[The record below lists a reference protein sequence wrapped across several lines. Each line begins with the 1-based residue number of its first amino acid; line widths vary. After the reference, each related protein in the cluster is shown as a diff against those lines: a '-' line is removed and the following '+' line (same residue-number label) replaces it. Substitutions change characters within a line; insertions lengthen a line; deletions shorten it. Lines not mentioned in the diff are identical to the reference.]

1 VNQFDTV
8 YFSKYVSEGDELLFV
23 CHRHPI
29 LIVDTLLLWCFF
41 GVLLPVFFYLHNTFW
56 IADGLSSGYFELYL
70 LGIYLALVY
79 QVFDWY
85 NDAWII
91 TNRGIIDVQWRYFTG
106 DVQHLGYESIHGI
119 EVKSDSIFDSLLGKG
134 DIWLHLVSEREEF
147 VLTDAINPQWIVEY
161 IQAVIDEMKHEH
173 ETPVDDRAPFE
184 LLLDTLTEMVREHL
198 QKWGSRIDGNDHNS
212 AEEARILERAL
223 RRRSTI
229 DLRDPEPAFEA
240 QDTSYTHAP
249 TQHWQQIKGGH

>member
-1 VNQFDTV
+1 M
-8 YFSKYVSEGDELLFV
+8 
-23 CHRHPI
+23 
-29 LIVDTLLLWCFF
+29 DTLLLWCFF
-41 GVLLPVFFYLHNTFW
+41 GVLLPAFFYLHNTFW
-56 IADGLSSGYFELYL
+56 VAQIISVGYFELYL
-70 LGIYLALVY
+70 LGIYLTLVY
-79 QVFDWY
+79 HVFDWY

-147 VLTDAINPQWIVEY
+147 VLTDAVNPQGIVEY

-173 ETPVDDRAPFE
+173 DTPIDDRAPFE

-198 QKWGSRIDGNDHNS
+198 QKWGGWTRDDDHNS
-212 AEEARILERAL
+212 VQENLIIERAM

-229 DLRDPEPAFEA
+229 DLRSHEEVLAAEEASFEHPPAA
-240 QDTSYTHAP
+240 HSAWWHKAADSH
-249 TQHWQQIKGGH
+249 